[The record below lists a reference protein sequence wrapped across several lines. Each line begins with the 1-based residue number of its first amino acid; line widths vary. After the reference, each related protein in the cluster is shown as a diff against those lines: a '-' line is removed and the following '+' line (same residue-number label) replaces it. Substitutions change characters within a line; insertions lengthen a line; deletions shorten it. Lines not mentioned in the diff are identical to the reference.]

1 MDKEEISKICFSD
14 NGYEEKE
21 VEIES
26 VLADRF
32 LLIAAAKG
40 VYDWTVLHDIL
51 GDARFLSEAKVK
63 TYEKHRD
70 DLRKVKQLLRMV
82 KKFTRLFLVCLRK
95 MRQIIVLILAWQRK
109 MEKNSRLRKNVHR
122 KIFINS

>member
-1 MDKEEISKICFSD
+1 MI
-14 NGYEEKE
+14 Y
-21 VEIES
+21 
-26 VLADRF
+26 
-32 LLIAAAKG
+32 
-40 VYDWTVLHDIL
+40 W

-70 DLRKVKQLLRMV
+70 DLRKVKQLLRMDKEV
-82 KKFTRLFLVCLRK
+82 YEAVFGVSEKNEANYSAYIGMAK
-95 MRQIIVLILAWQRK
+95 K